1 MRFVYIHTHTHT
13 QAARV
18 TYMCERLKDSGPE
31 IRARPLQYRHTPQLD
46 LDSVVSFLGAVD
58 IKVCIGYHGNERVSG
73 STISTQP
80 SYVNSEHCCPFHMMF
95 QSTFKFFYNI
105 GYFSIHVLS

>member
-1 MRFVYIHTHTHT
+1 MSQKLMRFVYIHTHTHT

-58 IKVCIGYHGNERVSG
+58 IKVCVGYHGNIRVSD
-73 STISTQP
+73 STISTHP
-80 SYVNSEHCCPFHMMF
+80 SYMCM
-95 QSTFKFFYNI
+95 
-105 GYFSIHVLS
+105 